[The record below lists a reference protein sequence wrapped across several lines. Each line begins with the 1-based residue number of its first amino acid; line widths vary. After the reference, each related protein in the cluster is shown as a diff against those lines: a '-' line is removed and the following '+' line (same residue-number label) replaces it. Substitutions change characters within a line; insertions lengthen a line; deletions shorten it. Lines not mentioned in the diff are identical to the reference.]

1 MNTVI
6 YKCEFCEGFPT
17 KLEKVK
23 ELSLSP
29 LKNYSDKE
37 LRGLMDIETKEGE
50 DLIMFSYLY
59 IIKKY
64 GVLK

>member
-6 YKCEFCEGFPT
+6 YKCEYCEGFPT
-17 KLEKVK
+17 NLTKVK

-29 LKNYSDKE
+29 LKHYSKQE
-37 LRGLMDIETKEGE
+37 LRDMMDTPTVEGE
-50 DLIMFSYLY
+50 DLIMFSLMN

-64 GVLK
+64 GVLR